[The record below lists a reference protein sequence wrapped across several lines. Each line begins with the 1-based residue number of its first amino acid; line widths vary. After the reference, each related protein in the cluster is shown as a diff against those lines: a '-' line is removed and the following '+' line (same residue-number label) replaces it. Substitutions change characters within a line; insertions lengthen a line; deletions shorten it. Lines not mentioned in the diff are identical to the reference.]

1 MLKNKLFVLAIF
13 LITICGMNYVNA
25 EKSELP
31 LLGKVIYLD
40 PGHGGKDSGAFYK
53 NVKESTL
60 NLQISNKIM
69 QALKEDGAV
78 VYLTRYGDYD
88 LSANGATNRKRSDL
102 SRRAN
107 IINKSGAD
115 LYLSIHLNADVDSSW
130 TGAQAY
136 YDSINSENEEIA
148 KIFQEEF
155 VRYLNT
161 TRTYKEDNT
170 LYLQRRITKPGVLLE
185 LGFLSNSSERAL
197 LQDEKYQSKIA
208 EAVRQ
213 GTIKYFNK

>member
-1 MLKNKLFVLAIF
+1 MLKNKLFILIVF
-13 LITICGMNYVNA
+13 LITICGMGYVNA

-40 PGHGGKDSGAFYK
+40 PGHGGKDSGAYYK
-53 NVKESTL
+53 NVKESVL

-69 QALKEDGAV
+69 KALKKDGAV

-88 LSANGATNRKRSDL
+88 LSANGASNRKRSDL

-115 LYLSIHLNADVDSSW
+115 LYLSIHLNADIDSSW

-136 YDSINSENEEIA
+136 YDKINNENEKIA
-148 KIFQEEF
+148 KIYQDEF

-161 TRTYKEDNT
+161 TRKYKEDST

-185 LGFLSNSSERAL
+185 LGFLSNNKERSL
-197 LQDEKYQSKIA
+197 LLDKQYQSKIA
-208 EAVRQ
+208 QAIRN
-213 GTIKYFNK
+213 GTVKYFSD

>member
-1 MLKNKLFVLAIF
+1 MLKNKMLAF
-13 LITICGMNYVNA
+13 LIFTLLIFGISYVHA
-25 EKSELP
+25 EKNDLP

-60 NLQISNKIM
+60 NLKISNKIM
-69 QALKEDGAV
+69 KELKKDGAV

-88 LSANGATNRKRSDL
+88 LSVTNASNRKRSDL

-107 IINKSGAD
+107 IINKAGCD
-115 LYLSIHLNADVDSSW
+115 LYLSIHLNADVDTTW

-136 YDSINSENEEIA
+136 YDTINSENKIIAEIY
-148 KIFQEEF
+148 QEEF
-155 VRYLNT
+155 VRYLNSK
-161 TRTYKEDNT
+161 RKAKEDST

-185 LGFLSNSSERAL
+185 LGFLSNPNERAL
-197 LQDEKYQSKIA
+197 LQDEKYQNKIA
-208 EAVRQ
+208 EAVRK
-213 GTIKYFNK
+213 GTVKYFNT

>member
-1 MLKNKLFVLAIF
+1 MLKNKLFVLAVF
-13 LITICGMNYVNA
+13 LIAICGMSYVNA

-40 PGHGGKDSGAFYK
+40 PGHGGKDSGAYYK
-53 NVKESTL
+53 NVKESVL

-69 QALKEDGAV
+69 KALKKDGAV

-88 LSANGATNRKRSDL
+88 LSANGASNRKRSDL

-130 TGAQAY
+130 MGAQAY
-136 YDSINSENEEIA
+136 YDKINSENEKIAEIY
-148 KIFQEEF
+148 QEEF
-155 VRYLNT
+155 VRYLNS
-161 TRTYKEDNT
+161 TRKYKEDST

-185 LGFLSNSSERAL
+185 LGFLSNSKERSL
-197 LQDEKYQSKIA
+197 LQDENYQSKIA
-208 EAVRQ
+208 EAVRK
-213 GTIKYFNK
+213 GTVKYFSG